1 MKNFSIIQSVQIT
14 LRAYLMEKNNFLHA
28 KI

>member
-1 MKNFSIIQSVQIT
+1 MKIFSIIKSVQIA
-14 LRAYLMEKNNFLHA
+14 LNAYLMEKNIFLHA

>member
-1 MKNFSIIQSVQIT
+1 MKIFSIIQSVQIT
-14 LRAYLMEKNNFLHA
+14 LRAYLMEKNVFLDA